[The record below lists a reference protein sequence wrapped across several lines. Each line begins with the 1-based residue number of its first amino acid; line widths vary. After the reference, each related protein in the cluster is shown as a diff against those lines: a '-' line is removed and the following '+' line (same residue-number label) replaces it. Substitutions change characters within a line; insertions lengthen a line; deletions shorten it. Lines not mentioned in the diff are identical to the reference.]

1 MTRART
7 EIVARLRSLR
17 GMPAPEASAYL
28 GLGETKFHEMVA
40 DGRMPRPRIAD
51 GKRLWDVD
59 ELDVAFKNLP
69 REGGERPTDSWADF
83 RDGSHAAPVRRAV

>member
-1 MTRART
+1 MTKARM
-7 EIVARLRSLR
+7 EITARLKTLR

-69 REGGERPTDSWADF
+69 REGGERPASSWDDYL
-83 RDGSHAAPVRRAV
+83 DGSYAAPIRRAV